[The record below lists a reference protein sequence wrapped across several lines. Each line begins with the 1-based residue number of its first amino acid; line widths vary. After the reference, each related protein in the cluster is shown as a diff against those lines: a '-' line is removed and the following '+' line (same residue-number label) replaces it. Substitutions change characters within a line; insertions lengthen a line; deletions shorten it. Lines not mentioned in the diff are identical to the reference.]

1 MQQFC
6 HRCTAALPVLGRPMQ
21 WCPRCGGVLSEPTTQ
36 RPVTRRWV
44 AKPPPRAASRSRGRR
59 ELGPTPRYFST
70 PRWGLPLVSWA
81 PAMTLKPPTARE
93 RMVAHANTA
102 RPLLIGAAAILV
114 LAALAELW
122 RYALLLRSRTELL
135 PARTVA
141 ISDSAVITAGVL
153 APLAVAVALVTCT
166 LWLIRARQAAAERI
180 GRREPRSTRS
190 IALAVVVPVWNLVM
204 PGVLLTEL
212 ERDVSTELERD
223 VSTEPERDVST
234 ELERDVSTEETN
246 GPSRLLRTWWVSWVV
261 SAVLAAGV
269 WLWRLRGTVQAQAD
283 GVLLAALSD
292 LVAAGTVVLTLVL
305 VQRWTEAVAGVRMS
319 RRSRRRRWVASVPK
333 AAAGTI

>member
-70 PRWGLPLVSWA
+70 PRWGLPLVPWA

-153 APLAVAVALVTCT
+153 APLVVAVALVTCT

-212 ERDVSTELERD
+212 ERDVSRD
-223 VSTEPERDVST
+223 VH
-234 ELERDVSTEETN
+234 TEETN

-261 SAVLAAGV
+261 SATLDAGV
-269 WLWRLRGTVQAQAD
+269 WLWRLRGTVQAKAD

>member
-180 GRREPRSTRS
+180 GRREPRSTRR

-204 PGVLLTEL
+204 PGVLL
-212 ERDVSTELERD
+212 
-223 VSTEPERDVST
+223 T

>member
-212 ERDVSTELERD
+212 ERDLN
-223 VSTEPERDVST
+223 TEPERDVST
-234 ELERDVSTEETN
+234 ELERDV
-246 GPSRLLRTWWVSWVV
+246 R
-261 SAVLAAGV
+261 
-269 WLWRLRGTVQAQAD
+269 LWRLRGTVQAQAD